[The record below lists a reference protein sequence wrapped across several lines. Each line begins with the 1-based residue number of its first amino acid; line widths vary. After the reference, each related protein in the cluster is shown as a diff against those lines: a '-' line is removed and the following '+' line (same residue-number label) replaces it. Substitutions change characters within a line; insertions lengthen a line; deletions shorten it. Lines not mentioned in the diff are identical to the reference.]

1 MSVLQCLSANQKGDL
16 ILKIKS
22 ELASVNVSFKD
33 LLQANWSMYTSYVC
47 FVLLVLYATPDS
59 LGLDDWGAWHR
70 CLRSDS
76 IVEWRNFVRAKNF
89 TGRRWDS
96 NPGPCR

>member
-33 LLQANWSMYTSYVC
+33 LLQANWSMYTC
-47 FVLLVLYATPDS
+47 NCVLF
-59 LGLDDWGAWHR
+59 
-70 CLRSDS
+70 CLFYMQPLIAS
-76 IVEWRNFVRAKNF
+76 
-89 TGRRWDS
+89 G
-96 NPGPCR
+96 